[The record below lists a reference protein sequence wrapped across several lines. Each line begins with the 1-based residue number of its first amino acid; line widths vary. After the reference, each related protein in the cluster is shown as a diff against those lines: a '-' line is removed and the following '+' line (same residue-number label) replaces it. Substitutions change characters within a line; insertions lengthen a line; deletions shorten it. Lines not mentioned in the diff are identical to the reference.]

1 MNGAPCAFFDGL
13 VDYFTAHGKEY
24 NAIDGVKW
32 NGPCAED
39 ITGKYYINVDGSMRE
54 YRYLLNKLGDY
65 HIVLYSGDWDD
76 VVPYTDTQKN
86 LENLYLKESAV
97 RYRPSYAARPSSRKT
112 NTQAGFKSTTELFSR
127 SSKAPPTRSRRASA
141 QRHYNF
147 SGRQSLL
154 RMLSSSRGQA
164 LRDLCISI
172 TYSLHNALICTTISP
187 PTTASSTAPW
197 RQPSA
202 IRHCRSS
209 AP

>member
-24 NAIDGVKW
+24 NAIDGTKW

-97 RYRPSYAARPSSRKT
+97 RYCPSYAARLSSPKT
-112 NTQAGFKSTTELFSR
+112 STRAGFKSTTELSSR
-127 SSKAPPTRSRRASA
+127 SSREHPTRFRRASG
-141 QRHYNF
+141 RRRCSF
-147 SGRQSLL
+147 SGQRSLL
-154 RMLSSSRGQA
+154 RTLSSSRGQA

-172 TYSLHNALICTTISP
+172 TYI
-187 PTTASSTAPW
+187 TA
-197 RQPSA
+197 
-202 IRHCRSS
+202 
-209 AP
+209 